1 MSAQQRFQE
10 ALQAQQEASSMPN
23 KMPYLCV
30 LGAFDFDELGQEILT
45 QFEAAKQDV
54 FDQPEHDPD
63 PGYDERQ
70 LGSLTATLE
79 YCGCRCFRALCIARG
94 FFFA

>member
-30 LGAFDFDELGQEILT
+30 LGAFDFDELKQEILSA
-45 QFEAAKQDV
+45 QFEAATPDE
-54 FDQPEHDPD
+54 DNPD
-63 PGYDERQ
+63 PGMFDERQ
-70 LGSLTATLE
+70 LGSLTSTLE